1 MIKKLIINYEF
12 YAYIKNLNF
21 YNIFNLFLLYN
32 KIFIFTFNNHSINLL
47 NFILNLIIHLMDN
60 KLADLH

>member
-1 MIKKLIINYEF
+1 M
-12 YAYIKNLNF
+12 YILRILKF
-21 YNIFNLFLLYN
+21 YNIFNLFLVYN
-32 KIFIFTFNNHSINLL
+32 KILIFTFNNRSINLL